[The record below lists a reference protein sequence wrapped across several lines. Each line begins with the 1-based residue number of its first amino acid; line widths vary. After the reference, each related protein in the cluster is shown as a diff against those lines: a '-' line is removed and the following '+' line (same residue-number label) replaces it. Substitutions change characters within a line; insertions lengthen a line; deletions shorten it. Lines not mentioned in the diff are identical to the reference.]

1 MKTLL
6 TEYANYNY
14 WANKKLCDLL
24 ITFDASVIQRDIPS
38 SFRTIK
44 DTVYHIWGAE
54 SLWRQRI
61 EGNSSNIPPS
71 RNFTGTFQEGIKL
84 FNDESLKLIELVKN
98 PNDDDLSRVIDY
110 KNMAGQPFS
119 NRLYEIIMHCMN
131 HSTFH
136 RGQII
141 TMLRNAGATNLFSTD
156 MINYFRT
163 K

>member
-1 MKTLL
+1 MKILL
-6 TEYANYNY
+6 TEYAQYNY
-14 WANKKLCDLL
+14 WANKKICDLL
-24 ITFDASVIQRDIPS
+24 VTVDSSVLEKDIPS

-44 DTVYHIWGAE
+44 DTVYHVWGAE

-61 EGNSSNIPPS
+61 AGDSSNIPPS
-71 RNFTGTFQEGIKL
+71 RNFKGSFAEGIEL
-84 FNDESLKLIELVKN
+84 FNQESLKLIALVENSSEEDFLK
-98 PNDDDLSRVIDY
+98 VINY
-110 KNMAGQPFS
+110 KNMAGQDFS
-119 NRLYEIIMHCMN
+119 STLFAIIMHCMN

-141 TMLRNAGATNLFSTD
+141 TMLRNAGVTDLFSTD